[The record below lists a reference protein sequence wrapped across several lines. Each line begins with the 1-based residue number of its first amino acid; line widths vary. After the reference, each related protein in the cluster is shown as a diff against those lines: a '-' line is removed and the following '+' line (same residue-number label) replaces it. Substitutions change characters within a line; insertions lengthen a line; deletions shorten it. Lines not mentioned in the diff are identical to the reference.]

1 MKIIFSKNL
10 SEISDV
16 DIEIIDFDDAPIN
29 ENSLYSLAY
38 EGGKYSRYKRDENFS
53 NSMFKKFY
61 QHWIKNSI
69 NRSFADKIFTLK
81 KMIKF

>member
-1 MKIIFSKNL
+1 VKIIFSKNL

-38 EGGKYSRYKRDENFS
+38 EGGKYSRYKRDETFLIQCLKS
-53 NSMFKKFY
+53 F
-61 QHWIKNSI
+61 I
-69 NRSFADKIFTLK
+69 NIG
-81 KMIKF
+81 